1 MINLWVS
8 VPEETVEA
16 VKLER
21 VSLESSIQFGLDID
35 SRLAPIEWDKKD
47 NALSADTKE
56 AYLRDTQQ
64 MELRKVPVIEQRRRK
79 LLDLYFT
86 DAEFPEKLAS
96 IQKDP
101 DAQVIGAWYWDG
113 KPVDGIRFQR
123 ELAKEFMPPR
133 VEVDERG
140 EVVTV
145 DDQELRQIVLVY
157 GQKPRQF

>member
-21 VSLESSIQFGLDID
+21 LESGLELISGDMKGGKKGD
-35 SRLAPIEWDKKD
+35 RVLAT
-47 NALSADTKE
+47 DTKE

-113 KPVDGIRFQR
+113 KPVEGITFQR
-123 ELAKEFMPPR
+123 ELAKQFMPPR

-145 DDQELRQIVLVY
+145 DDQELRQVVLVY

>member
-1 MINLWVS
+1 MNINLWVS
-8 VPEETVEA
+8 IPEETIEE

-21 VSLESSIQFGLDID
+21 LESGLELISMKGD
-35 SRLAPIEWDKKD
+35 RVLAI
-47 NALSADTKE
+47 DTKE

-64 MELRKVPVIEQRRRK
+64 MELRKVPVIESKRRK

-101 DAQVIGAWYWDG
+101 DAQIIGAWYWDG
-113 KPVDGIRFQR
+113 KPVEGIVFQR
-123 ELAKEFMPPR
+123 ELAKQFMPAR
-133 VEVDERG
+133 IEVDERG

-145 DDQELRQIVLVY
+145 DDQEVRQIVLVY
-157 GQKPRQF
+157 GQQPRQF